1 MTNERMNVIVAAKSK
16 DGTKTFWRTI
26 GFAWPRD
33 VAQ

>member
-1 MTNERMNVIVAAKSK
+1 MTNERMNVIVAVKSK

-26 GFAWPRD
+26 GSAWPRD